1 MLLHLVAV
9 DERCRMEALPVEIL
23 TKIFSYLDL
32 RDILTVSGVS
42 KAFGSIVNVPVLIGK
57 ISANFTKAGNFEKST
72 RRYLSAKI
80 QDASDSNLEKC
91 IAVSKTNHTC
101 VESVTSLKLDNIE
114 LQNTRLLQTVIES
127 FPSLTELH
135 IEGVY
140 LQTQHETLFNSIHMP
155 RLRTLS
161 FLYSSNE
168 LLQLFKKVKDTLE
181 TLKIC
186 LVPHGNE
193 EIKNGNFNLVKSI
206 LENNKSSLRKLNM
219 YDANFDESF
228 LDLISSIQFEN
239 FKNCSMSFNS
249 YLPIVSG
256 GFEKFIKANART
268 LEIFE
273 IRTFD
278 HINQHHLQI
287 LVENALNIKILSLV
301 VCTNCDY
308 EGFSDFKSL
317 KCLEKLKILPTHTC
331 EGGRSSFDTFVNNKV
346 LWHKNDRLTCLEL
359 GTFTVTKEVAQK
371 IVFSFPNLKSLR
383 MTSTVS
389 IDPELKQIFVQQLKQ
404 LKCLEFT

>member
-1 MLLHLVAV
+1 M
-9 DERCRMEALPVEIL
+9 
-23 TKIFSYLDL
+23 
-32 RDILTVSGVS
+32 LTVSGVS

-57 ISANFTKAGNFEKST
+57 ISANLIEPGNFEKST
-72 RRYLSAKI
+72 RRYLNAKI
-80 QDASDSNLEKC
+80 QDASDGNLEKFV
-91 IAVSKTNHTC
+91 AVSKINRTC
-101 VESVTSLKLDNIE
+101 MASVTNLKLDNIE
-114 LQNTRLLQTVIES
+114 LRKPELLQNFIKS

-135 IEGVY
+135 MEGVY
-140 LQTQHETLFNSIHMP
+140 LQTSDETFFTSIHMP

-161 FLYSSNE
+161 FLYCSNE
-168 LLQLFKKVKDTLE
+168 LLQLFTKINGTLE

-193 EIKNGNFNLVKSI
+193 EIKNRNFNLVKSI

-228 LDLISSIQFEN
+228 LDLISTIQFEN
-239 FKNCSMSFNS
+239 FRNCSMSFNS
-249 YLPIVSG
+249 YLPVFSS

-287 LVENALNIKILSLV
+287 LVGNALNIKTLSLV
-301 VCTNCDY
+301 VCTKCDY

-317 KCLEKLKILPTHTC
+317 TCLEKLKIYPTHIC

-346 LWHKNDRLTCLEL
+346 LWHRNDRLTCLEL
-359 GTFTVTKEVAQK
+359 GAFTVTKEVARK
-371 IVFSFPNLKSLR
+371 IVCCFPNLKSLR
-383 MTSTVS
+383 MTSNVS
-389 IDPELKQIFVQQLKQ
+389 IDPELKELFVRQLKQ
-404 LKCLEFT
+404 LRSLQVT